1 MTGAWELN
9 WQRQINKRKGTQIL
23 CNVNT
28 NLNFYMHGGLHRK
41 AIRTPNKQLDLG
53 ACIHFNKGR
62 SIWKNDK
69 TKRKRGLGF
78 CCFVVVQLLSH
89 IWLFATPWT
98 VACQAS
104 LSFTVS
110 QSLLKFMST
119 ESVMPSNHH
128 ILCRPLLLLPS
139 IFPSI
144 RVFSNALAALSIR
157 WPEYWSFNF
166 SSSPCS
172 EYPGLISCSFN
183 PGALNE
189 VMRIK
194 HSQASGTQSRR

>member
-89 IWLFATPWT
+89 IWLFATPWII
-98 VACQAS
+98 ARQAVYPS
-104 LSFTVS
+104 LSPWVCSNSCPLS
-110 QSLLKFMST
+110 QWCHT
-119 ESVMPSNHH
+119 T
-128 ILCRPLLLLPS
+128 
-139 IFPSI
+139 
-144 RVFSNALAALSIR
+144 
-157 WPEYWSFNF
+157 
-166 SSSPCS
+166 
-172 EYPGLISCSFN
+172 ISCSVAPSF
-183 PGALNE
+183 PALNL
-189 VMRIK
+189 
-194 HSQASGTQSRR
+194 SQHQGLFQWVSSSHQVAKVLELQLQHQSFQWIFRVDFL

>member
-23 CNVNT
+23 CSVNT

-110 QSLLKFMST
+110 QSLLKFMSI
-119 ESVMPSNHH
+119 ESVMLSNHL
-128 ILCRPLLLLPS
+128 ILCRLLLLLPS

-144 RVFSNALAALSIR
+144 RMFSNASVLRIR
-157 WPEYWSFNF
+157 
-166 SSSPCS
+166 
-172 EYPGLISCSFN
+172 
-183 PGALNE
+183 
-189 VMRIK
+189 
-194 HSQASGTQSRR
+194 